1 MKLLNKKSLKFPI
14 SRKIISMGLIL
25 MMILIV
31 GCGYLAP
38 VEQTEEEG
46 VTYIDISELVEE
58 ESEEG
63 VEEPAVE
70 EIEEVEEVVVEEDV
84 EEDNVKEIPTVKVT
98 EGDLVEFPNL
108 QAVDPDG
115 DKIVYTFSKPLNEE
129 GEWLTEEG
137 DAGEYSVVISASD
150 SINKIQQEVRIIVVD
165 LNKAPVLERI
175 SDVVINEGE
184 TLKLS
189 PKTLDPEG
197 ETLTITYS
205 GWMSSNMKEIGY
217 EDAGEYIVRVTV
229 SDGSKEV
236 YQDVKVT
243 VEDMNRA
250 PEFVSII

>member
-1 MKLLNKKSLKFPI
+1 MK
-14 SRKIISMGLIL
+14 KIISMGLIL
-25 MMILIV
+25 MMVLIV

-38 VEQTEEEG
+38 VEQTEEDG

-58 ESEEG
+58 EVAE
-63 VEEPAVE
+63 V
-70 EIEEVEEVVVEEDV
+70 EEVEEVAEVEEVEEVEETEEVVEK
-84 EEDNVKEIPTVKVT
+84 DNVKELPTVKVT
-98 EGDLVEFPNL
+98 EGELIEFPNL

-115 DKIVYTFSKPLNEE
+115 DKISYTFTKPLNKE
-129 GEWLTEEG
+129 GEWETQEG
-137 DAGEYSVVISASD
+137 DAGEYSAIITASD
-150 SINKIQQEVRIIVVD
+150 GANEINQEVRIIVVE

-175 SDVVINEGE
+175 ADMVAKEGE
-184 TLKLS
+184 TIELS

-205 GWMSSNMKEIGY
+205 GWMTSNMKELDY
-217 EDAGEYIVRVTV
+217 DDAGEYIVRVTV